1 MQLTDTHV
9 HLNFSSFQS
18 DLDLVCQRW
27 RKAEV
32 AHLIHSCVEPDDYSQ
47 IRSLGRQFPELS
59 YSIGL
64 HPLNAH
70 RWVEDM
76 GRQIRNAAIQD
87 PKVVAIGELGLDLY
101 KADDENCQRIALQSQ
116 LEIALQLE
124 KPVII
129 HCREAARELK
139 AILQSFWMEFAPLHG
154 VMHCWSGTPEET
166 EWFLDLGLYISFSGI
181 ATFKNAATVHASAQ
195 MVPSDR
201 LLIETDCPFLAPAPH
216 RGKRNEPAYVR
227 HVAERIAQLRGELLD
242 DLAER
247 TTANACQLFRLSLN

>member
-1 MQLTDTHV
+1 
-9 HLNFSSFQS
+9 
-18 DLDLVCQRW
+18 
-27 RKAEV
+27 
-32 AHLIHSCVEPDDYSQ
+32 
-47 IRSLGRQFPELS
+47 
-59 YSIGL
+59 
-64 HPLNAH
+64 
-70 RWVEDM
+70 M

-101 KADDENCQRIALQSQ
+101 KADNENCQRIALQSQ

-201 LLIETDCPFLAPAPH
+201 LLVETDCPFLAPAPH